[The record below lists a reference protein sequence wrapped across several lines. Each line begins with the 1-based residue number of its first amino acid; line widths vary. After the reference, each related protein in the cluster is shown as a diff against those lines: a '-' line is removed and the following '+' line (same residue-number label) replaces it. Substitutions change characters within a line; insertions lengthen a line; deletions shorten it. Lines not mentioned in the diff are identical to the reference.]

1 MFGSLFETGEEGSKN
16 SKSGTTGRASKQN
29 KLNWPPQPRGV
40 TGICGLQNQGATCY
54 LNSLLQTLFF
64 IPEFRGK
71 FDIWPQNSRQL
82 GIEGEKS
89 LSRKYSI
96 LPFLIKELI
105 KQVNKFSNGHS
116 TGFPQTLGWKSCR
129 LPSVQKIYLKL
140 KGSYFSTEV
149 YIRTPFTK
157 DSLERSGNILDF
169 SQKYFN
175 FFI

>member
-1 MFGSLFETGEEGSKN
+1 MFGSLFETDEEGSKN
-16 SKSGTTGRASKQN
+16 SKSGTTGRVSKQN

-140 KGSYFSTEV
+140 KGSYFSIEV